1 MFKFYK
7 KMNEMT
13 RFSLWLSIATFL
25 LTAVDQLLLGKFW
38 YIPSPDDIHYSTGI
52 VRVIKEPSKRNTTVD
67 HVLFKGA
74 DGQMMHLACSY
85 SASYYA
91 RRSGC
96 SYGGRKEF
104 YAEIHN
110 KQAEIGW
117 YIEKPFLGIT
127 NPYPQL
133 ISLKI
138 EGKQHRSLNY
148 KNRTMK
154 MQGHRKVTIV
164 YILIA
169 AVFSTLM
176 FLFLYK
182 VYNPKIKE

>member
-13 RFSLWLSIATFL
+13 RFSLWLSIAAFL
-25 LTAVDQLLLGKFW
+25 LAAVDGLLLGKFW